1 MLISTSSRTKKDVGE
16 WLGFKEE
23 DSGFIPFRAISF
35 SQVSPD
41 FLAVQQPVLPS
52 AVDMVPL
59 I

>member
-1 MLISTSSRTKKDVGE
+1 MLISQAAGRKKDIGE

-23 DSGFIPFRAISF
+23 DNGFIPFRAISF
-35 SQVSPD
+35 SQVSPV

-52 AVDMVPL
+52 VEDMVPL